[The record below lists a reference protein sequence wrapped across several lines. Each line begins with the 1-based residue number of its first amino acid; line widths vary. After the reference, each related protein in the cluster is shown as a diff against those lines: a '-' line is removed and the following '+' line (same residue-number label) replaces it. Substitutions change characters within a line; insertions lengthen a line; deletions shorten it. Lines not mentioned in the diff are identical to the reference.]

1 MLWTVI
7 GYSIDMRNDRI
18 TETPFV
24 KTFYG
29 SHDGKM
35 AIEDATRLFKDE
47 HVMVISV
54 VAGDHKTS
62 TYIKAQT

>member
-7 GYSIDMRNDRI
+7 GYRVDMRNDRI
-18 TETPFV
+18 TEIPFV

-35 AIEDATRLFKDE
+35 AIEDATRFFKNE
-47 HVMVISV
+47 RVMVISV

-62 TYIKAQT
+62 TYIKHQT